1 MKKVNIYTYY
11 DNTNTVIAQIIPRE
25 DHTITKR
32 TFDKLLKKRTV
43 GGLAGIYSDAPYDI
57 YVVDGSREIYV
68 IR

>member
-1 MKKVNIYTYY
+1 MKKVNIYTQY

-43 GGLAGIYSDAPYDI
+43 GGLAGIYSDASYDI
-57 YVVDGSREIYV
+57 IVVDGTREIYV